1 LKGVYNS
8 VRIDFA
14 AELDDGVANPEGERE
29 GVYEFDGMSM
39 RVEPVVED
47 GVLPLDH
54 NNFASL
60 FIFHYL
66 KEESVVLQ
74 DQDQSRLVDAMEVVV
89 K

>member
-1 LKGVYNS
+1 MLPSWMTVLPTQK
-8 VRIDFA
+8 VR
-14 AELDDGVANPEGERE
+14 EK